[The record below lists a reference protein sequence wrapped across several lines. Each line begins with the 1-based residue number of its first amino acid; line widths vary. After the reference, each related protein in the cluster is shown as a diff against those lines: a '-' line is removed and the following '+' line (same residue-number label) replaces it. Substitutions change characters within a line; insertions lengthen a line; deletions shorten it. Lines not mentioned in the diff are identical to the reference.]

1 MKKGWEYKTL
11 GEVAEFISGYTPP
24 KEFIVSQGNIPYFK
38 VAEMNL
44 LGNELYLTRTNL
56 YVERT
61 KRIIPQ
67 GSIVFPKNGGAI
79 FTNKKRI
86 LSQNSVVDLNTEAL
100 NPNKSYTTTEFL
112 YYILQFIDLGSFDNG
127 GGLPSINIRKMK
139 GHPIPIPPL
148 SEQEEIVS
156 RLDKAFE
163 KIDTLR
169 HNAEKSITTA
179 QQLFQSS
186 LTNLLTPQPHWDRKT
201 LGAVCEVING
211 LWKGKKEPF
220 VNVGVIRN
228 TNFTKD
234 FALRYDNIEWLDV
247 EARQFAKRKLCK
259 GDLIVEKSGG
269 SEKQPVGRAVLF
281 EMEDGEYSFSNFTS
295 VLRIKD
301 KQLTCYYLYYYL
313 LSVYLR
319 GDTKSMQ
326 KATTGIHNIEMD
338 KYLLIPIP
346 IIPLPEQATIVTK
359 LNSLSA
365 KVKQLKDNYTRT
377 VALCDEM
384 KQALLKEVFE

>member
-1 MKKGWEYKTL
+1 M
-11 GEVAEFISGYTPP
+11 
-24 KEFIVSQGNIPYFK
+24 
-38 VAEMNL
+38 
-44 LGNELYLTRTNL
+44 
-56 YVERT
+56 
-61 KRIIPQ
+61 
-67 GSIVFPKNGGAI
+67 
-79 FTNKKRI
+79 
-86 LSQNSVVDLNTEAL
+86 
-100 NPNKSYTTTEFL
+100 
-112 YYILQFIDLGSFDNG
+112 
-127 GGLPSINIRKMK
+127 
-139 GHPIPIPPL
+139 
-148 SEQEEIVS
+148 
-156 RLDKAFE
+156 
-163 KIDTLR
+163 
-169 HNAEKSITTA
+169 
-179 QQLFQSS
+179 
-186 LTNLLTPQPHWDRKT
+186 
-201 LGAVCEVING
+201 
-211 LWKGKKEPF
+211 
-220 VNVGVIRN
+220 
-228 TNFTKD
+228 
-234 FALRYDNIEWLDV
+234 
-247 EARQFAKRKLCK
+247 
-259 GDLIVEKSGG
+259 EKSGG